1 MPKRREGKPTVEASP
16 LAGML
21 YFPSAL
27 IVDQLPAGLAS
38 VGHVPGVYRV
48 PVAVPRFFDFVYC
61 TCVVVTADTILCV
74 RLLCECS
81 RCSQL
86 TSIQLRADF
95 FDFM

>member
-38 VGHVPGVYRV
+38 VGQVPALQEAVYSM
-48 PVAVPRFFDFVYC
+48 YH
-61 TCVVVTADTILCV
+61 
-74 RLLCECS
+74 E
-81 RCSQL
+81 
-86 TSIQLRADF
+86 
-95 FDFM
+95 